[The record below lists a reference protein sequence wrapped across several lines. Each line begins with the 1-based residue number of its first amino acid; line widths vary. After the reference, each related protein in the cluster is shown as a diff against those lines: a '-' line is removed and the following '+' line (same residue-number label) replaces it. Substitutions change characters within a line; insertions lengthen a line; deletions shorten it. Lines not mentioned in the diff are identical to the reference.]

1 MNTQRTARLRAFILT
16 VSLLLAG
23 AAHAIDLDTA
33 KSRGL
38 VGERADGYLGVV
50 VQDPPADVTEL
61 VADVNAKRRD
71 GYQRIADQNHIDLA
85 DVEARAGQRAIE
97 RTTTGNW
104 IFISRWERKP

>member
-1 MNTQRTARLRAFILT
+1 MNIHSVARLRAVI
-16 VSLLLAG
+16 VAVGLLLAS
-23 AAHAIDLDTA
+23 AAYAIDLDTA

-50 VQDPPADVTEL
+50 VQDPSAEVKEL
-61 VADVNAKRRD
+61 VADVNAKRRNR
-71 GYQRIADQNHIDLA
+71 YQQIADQNGIDIA

-97 RTTTGNW
+97 LTADGNW

>member
-1 MNTQRTARLRAFILT
+1 MNTNHAARFRALIVALG
-16 VSLLLAG
+16 LLLAS
-23 AAHAIDLDTA
+23 AAYAIDLDTA

-50 VQDPPADVTEL
+50 VQDPSADVKAL

-71 GYQRIADQNHIDLA
+71 GYQRIAEQNGIDLA

-97 RTTTGNW
+97 LTAAGNW
-104 IFISRWERKP
+104 IFVSRWERKP